1 MAPCKSAERSRT
13 WTRPSWGSGGEN
25 FLRARLWNPRFVNK
39 SAGGLKNTRS
49 SRRGGSVWMSARIR
63 RLFSLVALLV
73 IHPQIQGPRNSITAR
88 RGSLLQQQLHLS
100 LPSTPG
106 RRGSADQAISIQ
118 TLLVARPTSNAV
130 FRSSSYIGKRR
141 HIVAILTLG
150 LPQGHNRHSARDATI
165 TLCLCTGRRIPLP
178 LLLGASFAS

>member
-1 MAPCKSAERSRT
+1 MESSLCQQKCWRPQEHPIKSTRWKCLDERTNKALVFVGCTFGYTPTNS
-13 WTRPSWGSGGEN
+13 GSKK
-25 FLRARLWNPRFVNK
+25 LWP
-39 SAGGLKNTRS
+39 
-49 SRRGGSVWMSARIR
+49 
-63 RLFSLVALLV
+63 
-73 IHPQIQGPRNSITAR
+73 ITAR